1 MYWIDERKGHC
12 VLLICGF
19 GTGSVQEMERTYGKL
34 AEEARKAYPF
44 VPVRL
49 ALTSVKVIGRLHAGN
64 GIRLPDVEGALEEI
78 VNDFT
83 GAGNALQIRMMT
95 VQVVGGRE
103 YEKLVAAADTYSGKA
118 DIRLDQ
124 PLLAG
129 PKLERL
135 VDLLVEEAAAAPEEA
150 ILYVGHGT
158 HGRDPEGPA
167 AYRRLEE
174 IIRSRGEENIFIGD
188 LQTGIAPVI
197 SALAQKNYRRVRLCS
212 LMMVSGHHWTVDV
225 SGDYKDSWKNM
236 LADEGYEVSLRKT
249 GLLERREVRDLLIEG
264 DRYHYKI
271 IT

>member
-1 MYWIDERKGHC
+1 M
-12 VLLICGF
+12 LLICGF
-19 GTGSVQEMERTYGKL
+19 GTGSAQEMERTYGKL
-34 AEEARKAYPF
+34 AEEARGAYPF

-49 ALTSVKVIGRLHAGN
+49 ALTSAKVIGRLHARG

-83 GAGNALQIRMMT
+83 GAAEAVAEGAAENTLQIRMMT

-103 YEKLVAAADTYSGKA
+103 YEKLVTAADAYGGKA

-135 VDLLVEEAAAAPEEA
+135 ADLLVEEAAAAPEEA
-150 ILYVGHGT
+150 VLYVGHGT
-158 HGRDPEGPA
+158 HGRNPEGPA

-174 IIRSRGEENIFIGD
+174 IIRSRGEEHIFIGD
-188 LQTGIAPVI
+188 LQTSIAPVI
-197 SALAQKNYRRVRLCS
+197 SALAEKNYRRVRLCS
-212 LMMVSGHHWTVDV
+212 LMMVSGHHWTADV
-225 SGDYKDSWKNM
+225 AGDYKDSWKNV

-249 GLLERREVRDLLIEG
+249 GLLERRGIRDRLIE
-264 DRYHYKI
+264 
-271 IT
+271 T